1 MDPPFLLFLF
11 YSGLQQIAACMIL
24 PKRRRAIYFS
34 ESIDSNM
41 NLIWKHPHRHT
52 HKLCL
57 IWLLSDTVK
66 ATHNYL
72 SYYSTNL
79 TVLSFT
85 QPSLFSVWSYPFGW
99 NINSLVLPLTISFSS
114 FSAQGKGHS
123 EPQRGDLDHL
133 VKVAQYS
140 MPTNHSLLGCSTTK
154 HPSSI
159 CKYTVLCLQSV
170 ISARL

>member
-1 MDPPFLLFLF
+1 MSVWSLVWEDPLEKEMANRSRILAWRVLWTEEPG
-11 YSGLQQIAACMIL
+11 GLQSIGSQRVRQDWCDLASRHPHKGGQISYLSQSTHSKA
-24 PKRRRAIYFS
+24 S
-34 ESIDSNM
+34 
-41 NLIWKHPHRHT
+41 LIWKHPHRHT

-57 IWLLSDTVK
+57 IWLLSEAVK

-85 QPSLFSVWSYPFGW
+85 QPSLFSVWSHPFGW

-133 VKVAQYS
+133 VKVA
-140 MPTNHSLLGCSTTK
+140 
-154 HPSSI
+154 
-159 CKYTVLCLQSV
+159 
-170 ISARL
+170 

>member
-1 MDPPFLLFLF
+1 MAIRSRILAWRVLWTEEPG
-11 YSGLQQIAACMIL
+11 GLQ
-24 PKRRRAIYFS
+24 
-34 ESIDSNM
+34 SIGSQRVRQDWSDLASRHPHKGGKMSHLSQSTHSNAS
-41 NLIWKHPHRHT
+41 LIWKHPHRHT

-79 TVLSFT
+79 TILSFT
-85 QPSLFSVWSYPFGW
+85 QPSLFSVWSHPFGW

-133 VKVAQYS
+133 VKVA
-140 MPTNHSLLGCSTTK
+140 
-154 HPSSI
+154 
-159 CKYTVLCLQSV
+159 
-170 ISARL
+170 